1 LGGIGRTFW
10 VNTDAEM
17 DGVTAVSGSG
27 PAYVFHFLE
36 SLQSAGEELGFSPQM
51 AHDLALW
58 VVGGAVQQAAAS
70 PESFAE
76 LRRRVTSKGG
86 TTEAALEVLH
96 ARNCRSALAEAVKAA
111 SDRARELGD
120 QVAQG

>member
-1 LGGIGRTFW
+1 
-10 VNTDAEM
+10 VDTDSEM

-36 SLQSAGEELGFSPQM
+36 GLQSATEQLGFSREM

-96 ARNCRSALAEAVKAA
+96 ARNCKSALAEAVKAA